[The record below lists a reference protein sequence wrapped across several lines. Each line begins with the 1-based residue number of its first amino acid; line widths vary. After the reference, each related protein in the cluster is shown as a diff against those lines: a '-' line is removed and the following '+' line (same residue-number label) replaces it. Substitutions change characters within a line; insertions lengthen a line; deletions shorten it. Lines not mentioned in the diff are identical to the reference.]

1 MKFQLRDREPYV
13 GAQKVLYYA
22 SYIPKFELILRTFRM
37 GAEHL
42 KIKTIECNFP
52 STENNFLL
60 DGSQIDL
67 TLKHVGKLI

>member
-1 MKFQLRDREPYV
+1 M
-13 GAQKVLYYA
+13 
-22 SYIPKFELILRTFRM
+22 SKFELILRTFRM

-52 STENNFLL
+52 STESNFLL

-67 TLKHVGKLI
+67 TLKHIGKLIYVIFEPL